1 MPRMPFK
8 ARMNWATAIGLG
20 NGIVLGVIP
29 IMCDATIVSTNV
41 LATYVM
47 FATCVTAFSYTTLQ
61 EINR

>member
-1 MPRMPFK
+1 MPRMPFET
-8 ARMNWATAIGLG
+8 RMNWATTIGLG

-29 IMCDATIVSTNV
+29 VMCDATIISTNV

-47 FATCVTAFSYTTLQ
+47 FAACVTVFSYTVIQ